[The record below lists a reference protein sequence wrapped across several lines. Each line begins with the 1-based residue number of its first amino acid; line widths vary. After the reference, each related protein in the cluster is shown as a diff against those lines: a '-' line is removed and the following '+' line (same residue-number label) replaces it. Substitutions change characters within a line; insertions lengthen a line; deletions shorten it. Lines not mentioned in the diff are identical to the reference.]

1 LRHTVSEQDSKG
13 WIPEIQGMRAISIIG
28 VMLFHAG
35 LGVPGGFVGV
45 DVFFVIS
52 GFLIT
57 RIVLA
62 DLRGGRFS
70 FALFYERRIR
80 RIVPALSVLLLAV
93 LGIGWLVFRPEDYS
107 ELAATAAAQCLG
119 LGNFVLWR
127 NTGYFAAAAEEQPLL
142 HMWSLAVEEQFYFLL
157 PTFLWL
163 GFDVNR
169 GGFRFPLKLTLGAM
183 LLGSLLLNLWFV
195 SSRPSAVFFLV
206 PTRAWEMLAGCLLAE
221 TGNWG
226 RGLSSRVCTVF
237 LWLGTGAVMASMFL
251 LQKGDPFPGWRAMI
265 PVTGASLMIV
275 GLHGDRICLLR
286 RCLGSRLARLLGELS
301 YSLYLWHWPLLA
313 GATLLLPWKLP
324 IPGRIVLLTLS
335 VAAAAA
341 SLSFVENPIRRRSIL
356 RSQSSVFAA
365 GLIASVGI
373 ALVSSAIYGGNGLP
387 GRFAD
392 GPAKTLALIDT
403 EQPRRSRQANAAV
416 IRADE
421 AERIGSPDP
430 DAKIWGVMWGD
441 SHAMSIVPALDQ
453 WLREHELG
461 AYVATHTAT
470 APVLGWYNI
479 DPVHG
484 LNEASEEFGHEVVEL
499 VRRRQ
504 LKNVLLVACWSYY
517 DCPEMQAALLQTVS
531 ELRSA
536 DAQVWIL
543 TQVPFHPHSVP
554 RVLWYGAVTGQS
566 VQQYAAGI
574 TAWNGIAG
582 DGPDFIRQLELLGA
596 KVLDIRPPFMNAEGQ
611 HYIMEIDGRGCYA
624 DSNHL
629 NDYGAL
635 KVVLPFLRSHL
646 NASQDNGLKK

>member
-1 LRHTVSEQDSKG
+1 MSDHESKG
-13 WIPEIQGMRAISIIG
+13 WIAEIQGMRAISILG
-28 VMLFHAG
+28 VVLFHAG

-57 RIVLA
+57 RIVLS
-62 DLRGGRFS
+62 DLRGGKFS

-93 LGIGWLVFRPEDYS
+93 LGMGWFVFRPKDYS
-107 ELAATAAAQCLG
+107 EAAATAAAQCLG

-169 GGFRFPLKLTLGAM
+169 GGFRFPLKMTLGIL
-183 LLGSLLLNLWFV
+183 LLGSLSLNLWFL

-221 TGNWG
+221 AGDWC
-226 RGLSSRVCTVF
+226 RGLPRRVCTAF
-237 LWLGTGAVMASMFL
+237 LWLGTGAVIGSMFL
-251 LQKGDPFPGWRAMI
+251 LQKGDPFPGWRAI
-265 PVTGASLMIV
+265 FPVIGASLMIV
-275 GLHGDRICLLR
+275 GLHGGRICLLR
-286 RCLGSRLARLLGELS
+286 MCLGSRLARWLGELS

-313 GATLLLPWKLP
+313 GATLLLPWKLS
-324 IPGRIVLLTLS
+324 IPGRILLLTLS
-335 VAAAAA
+335 LAAAAA
-341 SLSFVENPIRRRSIL
+341 SLSFVENPIRRRNLL

-365 GLIASVGI
+365 GFIVSVGI
-373 ALVSSAIYGGNGLP
+373 ALVGFAIYVGKGLP
-387 GRFAD
+387 GRFTD

-403 EQPRRSRQANAAV
+403 EQPRRTRQMNAAL

-430 DAKIWGVMWGD
+430 DAKMWGVMWGD

-453 WLREHELG
+453 WLRENELG
-461 AYVATHTAT
+461 AYVAAHTAT

-484 LNEASEEFGHEVVEL
+484 LNEASEEFGHEVAEL

-517 DCPEMQAALLQTVS
+517 DRPEMQAALLQTVS

-554 RVLWYGAVTGQS
+554 RVLWFGAVTGQN

-574 TAWNGIAG
+574 TEWNGIAG
-582 DGPDFIRQLELLGA
+582 DGPDYIRQLELMGA
-596 KVLDIRPPFMNAEGQ
+596 KVLDIRPAFVNAEDR
-611 HYIMEIDGRGCYA
+611 HYLMEIDGRGCYA

-646 NASQDNGLKK
+646 TASQDYGLKK